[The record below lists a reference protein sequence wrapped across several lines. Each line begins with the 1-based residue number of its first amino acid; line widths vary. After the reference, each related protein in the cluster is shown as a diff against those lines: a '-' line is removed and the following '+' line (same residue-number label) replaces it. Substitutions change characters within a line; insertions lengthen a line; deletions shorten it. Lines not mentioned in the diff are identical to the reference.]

1 MLDHF
6 DDNPHWELGQKVNV
20 LDGPFKECTGVIDQ
34 IDQHRRRVRVKVN
47 FFWRETPVEFTYDQI
62 QLVDDRP

>member
-34 IDQHRRRVRVKVN
+34 IDQHRRRCG
-47 FFWRETPVEFTYDQI
+47 
-62 QLVDDRP
+62 